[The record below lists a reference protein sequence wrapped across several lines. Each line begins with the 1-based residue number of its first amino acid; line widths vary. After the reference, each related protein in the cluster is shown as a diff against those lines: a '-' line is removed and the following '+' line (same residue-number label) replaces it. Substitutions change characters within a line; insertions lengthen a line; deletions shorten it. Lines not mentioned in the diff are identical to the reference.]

1 MKSFRQAAIAG
12 GISSSPP
19 TGKVIS
25 VRQEAKRFMLSP
37 PISLNRLIQNLLSS
51 PQPQPPGQK
60 TVPNLIG
67 TNLTRASQL
76 VQNEGLNLT
85 VGRNV
90 TPAANANFMEV
101 FEQSPV
107 AGTRVATNSTV
118 AVAIILP
125 VRLIILNNQ
134 SGAFDVPSLSIWFF
148 NLTTDTWQSFGSVGF
163 QSSINLQLTANNF
176 YTRLVAV
183 NPNLSGCGAN
193 DPKNSNCRA
202 WETLIDQD
210 VLGDTG
216 GTTEQFVIT

>member
-1 MKSFRQAAIAG
+1 MKSFRQAAIKG

-19 TGKVIS
+19 TGKVIT

-51 PQPQPPGQK
+51 LPPQPPGQK
-60 TVPNLIG
+60 TVPDLIG

-76 VQNEGLNLT
+76 LQNEGLNLT

-134 SGAFDVPSLSIWFF
+134 SGAFSVPSLFIWFF
-148 NLTTDTWQSFGSVGF
+148 NLTTNTWQSFGSVGF

-176 YTRLVAV
+176 YTSLVAV
-183 NPNLSGCGAN
+183 NPNLIGCGAN
-193 DPKNSNCRA
+193 DPNNSNCRA
-202 WETLIDQD
+202 WETLIDQG

-216 GTTEQFVIT
+216 GTTEQLVIT